1 MEGPSLTGYTI
12 YTKSECGYC
21 RRAKELLPK
30 AVVINCD
37 VYLEKER
44 IAFLLKMDE
53 FSKAAPRTFPMI
65 FSDGVFVGGY
75 DEIKKKIDFNTTV
88 DF

>member
-1 MEGPSLTGYTI
+1 MEGPSSTGYTI

-21 RRAKELLPK
+21 RRANELLPE

-37 VYLEKER
+37 GYLEKER
-44 IAFLLKMDE
+44 VAFLLQMDE
-53 FSKAAPRTFPMI
+53 WSKASPWTFPMV

-75 DEIKKKIDFNTTV
+75 DETKKKIDFNTTI